1 MFMATSTM
9 SNVGLGL
16 QAGAQFLDFF
26 SKAGA
31 ASINADLARLEAEM
45 VQEQAREAEA
55 KKRKEVDALVGRQ
68 KAMAAKSGFTLAD
81 SHADVIA
88 ETVYEGELDALGI
101 RRYGAGQAAAK
112 NIQASSYDSMAS
124 SYYLASFLA
133 PAGTALSGMSK
144 HSWMGKKQKNAM
156 LNNKWMQGEGSIFF

>member
-9 SNVGLGL
+9 SNIGLGL

-45 VQEQAREAEA
+45 IQEQAREAEA
-55 KKRKEVDALVGRQ
+55 KKRKKVDALVGRQ
-68 KAMAAKSGFTLAD
+68 KAMAAKSGFSLSD

-112 NIQASSYDSMAS
+112 NISASNYDAMATSFYLS
-124 SYYLASFLA
+124 SVLA
-133 PAGTALSGMSK
+133 PAGTALSGLSK
-144 HSWMGKKQKNAM
+144 HSWMGKQQKNKM
-156 LNNKWMQGEGSIFF
+156 LTNKWMQGEGSLLF